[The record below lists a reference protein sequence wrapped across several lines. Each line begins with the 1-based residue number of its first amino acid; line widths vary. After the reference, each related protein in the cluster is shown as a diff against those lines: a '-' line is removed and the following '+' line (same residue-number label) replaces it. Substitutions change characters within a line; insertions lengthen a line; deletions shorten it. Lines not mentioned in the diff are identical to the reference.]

1 MSNHVQRFYDAVS
14 VMAGHGNI
22 KQRLIK
28 AYEENLA
35 VIEEQDLPIA
45 VRESFGALRDTLSEV
60 APLNGEGCV
69 RASVRKMSVSDA
81 DACARHMLDIYRDIM
96 RIGEEAGEPVAI
108 GVGSK
113 PSIPPFL
120 VKSV

>member
-1 MSNHVQRFYDAVS
+1 MSNHAQRFYDAVA
-14 VMAGHGNI
+14 VMTGHGNI

-28 AYEENLA
+28 AFEENLA
-35 VIEEQDLPIA
+35 AIEEHDLPIA
-45 VRESFGALRDTLSEV
+45 VRESFSALREKLSEV

-81 DACARHMLDIYRDIM
+81 DACGRRMLEIYRDIM
-96 RIGEEAGEPVAI
+96 RIGEDAGEPVAI
-108 GVGSK
+108 SVGEK
-113 PSIPPFL
+113 TVVPPFL